1 MCTCCQ
7 NWTNRVGVNSSV
19 TSGCGYT
26 QSGCGYTQS
35 RCGGCMQNRCG
46 GCVQSRC
53 GGCMQNRCGQ
63 SGYLWGCNS
72 GCYNGCG
79 NRYISFPISGTAVV
93 PTSSIYFY
101 PTSWGTSGGCFG
113 TQTTN
118 TSGGC
123 YTNGCFGRC
132 GGAAAI
138 ANYYEDYYARQYGL
152 ND

>member
-1 MCTCCQ
+1 MCTCYQ
-7 NWTNRVGVNSSV
+7 NWANRVGVNSV
-19 TSGCGYT
+19 VN
-26 QSGCGYTQS
+26 SGCGYTQS
-35 RCGGCMQNRCG
+35 RCGYTQSRCG
-46 GCVQSRC
+46 GCVQ
-53 GGCMQNRCGQ
+53 NRCGQ
-63 SGYLWGCNS
+63 SYCQNGCNS
-72 GCYNGCG
+72 GCQWGCNHSWYNGCG

-118 TSGGC
+118 SSGGC
-123 YTNGCFGRC
+123 AANSGCFGRC
-132 GGAAAI
+132 GGSAAI

>member
-7 NWTNRVGVNSSV
+7 NWTNRVGVNSSS
-19 TSGCGYT
+19 TSGCGYTQSRCGYT

-35 RCGGCMQNRCG
+35 RCGGC
-46 GCVQSRC
+46 V
-53 GGCMQNRCGQ
+53 QNRCGQ
-63 SGYLWGCNS
+63 SYCQNGCNS
-72 GCYNGCG
+72 GCQWGCNHSWYNGFG

-101 PTSWGTSGGCFG
+101 PTSWSNSGCFG
-113 TQTTN
+113 GQTN
-118 TSGGC
+118 SAS
-123 YTNGCFGRC
+123 NGTCSNSCGFGRC

>member
-35 RCGGCMQNRCG
+35 RCGGCA
-46 GCVQSRC
+46 QSRC
-53 GGCMQNRCGQ
+53 GQIACQNNWQ
-63 SGYLWGCNS
+63 SA
-72 GCYNGCG
+72 CYNGCG

-93 PTSSIYFY
+93 PTSSINFY
-101 PTSWGTSGGCFG
+101 PTSWGNSSGCLGA
-113 TQTTN
+113 QTT
-118 TSGGC
+118 TSSGGC
-123 YTNGCFGRC
+123 YANSGCFGRC
-132 GGAAAI
+132 SSRTAVASC
-138 ANYYEDYYARQYGL
+138 YEDYYARQYGL

>member
-7 NWTNRVGVNSSV
+7 NWTNRVGVNSSS
-19 TSGCGYT
+19 TSGCGYTQSRCGYT

-35 RCGGCMQNRCG
+35 RCGGC
-46 GCVQSRC
+46 V
-53 GGCMQNRCGQ
+53 QNRCGQ
-63 SGYLWGCNS
+63 SGCRWGCYN
-72 GCYNGCG
+72 GFYNGCG
-79 NRYISFPISGTAVV
+79 NRYISFPVSGTAVV

-101 PTSWGTSGGCFG
+101 PTAWGTSGGCFG

-118 TSGGC
+118 ASGGC